1 MAYDWTESLRTA
13 VRQEFF
19 RDAAGART
27 GSGVGTDLWSAT
39 ATIQYKLWKGLVGR
53 LEYRH
58 DQSDEHVYRVRYSR
72 PDITAQG
79 LLARGKSMDTISVS
93 LYYSFF

>member
-1 MAYDWTESLRTA
+1 M
-13 VRQEFF
+13 
-19 RDAAGART
+19 
-27 GSGVGTDLWSAT
+27 
-39 ATIQYKLWKGLVGR
+39 GR

>member
-1 MAYDWTESLRTA
+1 
-13 VRQEFF
+13 
-19 RDAAGART
+19 
-27 GSGVGTDLWSAT
+27 
-39 ATIQYKLWKGLVGR
+39 VGR

-58 DQSDEHVYRVRYSR
+58 DQSDENVYRVRYSR
-72 PDITAQG
+72 LDITSRG